1 MLHKPKTA
9 SAPASMTPRQITLG
23 FYAAA
28 AVNVVG
34 VLGVSQLYS
43 NTLLNAGYPAVF
55 SNFGLVCIQLWGLA
69 YFSVA
74 KSYAAVPGL
83 IGVFAVEK
91 LAYVISWALWMSGHA
106 SELPA
111 MAAASPQ
118 TAAFYAGYGL
128 IDLAFGV
135 FFAAVAFSAG
145 KPRPS

>member
-1 MLHKPKTA
+1 
-9 SAPASMTPRQITLG
+9 MTPRQITFG

-28 AVNVVG
+28 AVNVFG

-43 NTLLNAGYPAVF
+43 NSLLNAGYPAVF

-74 KSYAAVPGL
+74 KTYAAVPAL
-83 IGVFAVEK
+83 ISVFALEK
-91 LAYVISWALWMSGHA
+91 LAYVISWALWMAAHA

-135 FFAAVAFSAG
+135 FFAVVAYSVRQQ
-145 KPRPS
+145 RPV